1 MFAGIE
7 VSKQAEAR
15 ITVLRDKG
23 SLGQRVVNVPRGR
36 SVAWVALNPTTRA
49 GACQLVVRLRDSSE
63 QQAIVQRRI
72 VLGR

>member
-1 MFAGIE
+1 MFAGID

-15 ITVLRDKG
+15 ITVLRGKRL
-23 SLGQRVVNVPRGR
+23 LGQRVVNMLRGR
-36 SVAWVALNPTTRA
+36 SMAWVALNPTTRA
-49 GACQLVVRLRDSSE
+49 GACQLVVRLRDSSG

>member
-1 MFAGIE
+1 VFVGIE

-15 ITVLRDKG
+15 ITVLRGKRL
-23 SLGQRVVNVPRGR
+23 LGQRVVHVLRGR
-36 SVAWVALNPTTRA
+36 SIAWVALNSTTRA
-49 GACQLVVRLRDSSE
+49 GACQLGVRLRDSSG

>member
-1 MFAGIE
+1 VFAGIE

-15 ITVLRDKG
+15 ITVLRGKR
-23 SLGQRVVNVPRGR
+23 SLGQRVVNVPSGR
-36 SVAWVALNPTTRA
+36 SVGWVALNPTTRP
-49 GACQLVVRLRDSSE
+49 GPCQLVVRLRDSSG

>member
-1 MFAGIE
+1 MFAGID

-15 ITVLRDKG
+15 ITVLRGKRL
-23 SLGQRVVNVPRGR
+23 LGQRVVNVLRGR
-36 SVAWVALNPTTRA
+36 SMAWVALNPTTRA
-49 GACQLVVRLRDSSE
+49 GACQLVVRLRDSSG